1 VLVIVSF
8 QLLVGLVLLNVVIA
22 VLLDEFSK
30 VALYVPCSFG
40 SG

>member
-30 VALYVPCSFG
+30 VPLSHIRQSRPI
-40 SG
+40 

>member
-1 VLVIVSF
+1 MFQVVPSWLVSF

-30 VALYVPCSFG
+30 VRTWHI
-40 SG
+40 